1 MKDSSKDMGLFQDYV
16 NEARKE
22 AIAIS
27 GSDSLFYLSLC
38 AGGKGIVTAIAN
50 SHPEIFVALWEA
62 YHGGDMAKACAIQN
76 EINKMRSIFKIG
88 PYASA
93 YKYAIEKR
101 GLTFGGFRLPLR
113 DLTGQEKEKFE
124 KAYEEAAFIKK
135 WEK

>member
-1 MKDSSKDMGLFQDYV
+1 MK
-16 NEARKE
+16 
-22 AIAIS
+22 
-27 GSDSLFYLSLC
+27 
-38 AGGKGIVTAIAN
+38 
-50 SHPEIFVALWEA
+50 
-62 YHGGDMAKACAIQN
+62 KACEIQN

-113 DLTGQEKEKFE
+113 DLNAAEKEKFE
-124 KAYEEAAFIKK
+124 KTYTEAEFIRK